1 MTIITLTTDFG
12 IEDEYAGVMKG
23 VILGIH
29 PDATIV
35 DITHHIQPHDLIEAA
50 YTIET
55 SYKYFPS
62 GTVHIVVV
70 DPGVGTE
77 RPILALEKSG
87 HFFLAPDN
95 GVLSLLFDD
104 MGLDSI
110 VHVKNNRYFLKSVS
124 LTFHGRDIFAPV
136 GAHMSLGVRI
146 NDLGDMIE
154 EDHVVRLDIK
164 KPSQSGDEI
173 SGQII
178 SIDRFG
184 NLITNI
190 DGKHLANI
198 CRNDNDKPVKISI
211 GGKKI
216 VGLSYSYENSKDQ
229 APLAIV
235 GSRSTLEIAVNR
247 GSAQKYFMAEKGD
260 VIKVRI

>member
-1 MTIITLTTDFG
+1 MSIITLTTDFG
-12 IEDEYAGVMKG
+12 LEDEYAGVMKG
-23 VILGIH
+23 VILSIH
-29 PDATIV
+29 PGANIV
-35 DITHHIQPHDLIEAA
+35 DITHHIHPQDLIEAA
-50 YTIET
+50 HTIET

-70 DPGVGTE
+70 DPGVGGE
-77 RPILALEKSG
+77 RPIIALEKSG

-95 GVLSLLFDD
+95 GVLSLLLDD
-104 MGLDSI
+104 MGIDSI

-124 LTFHGRDIFAPV
+124 QTFHGRDIFAPV

-146 NDLGDMIE
+146 NDLGDVIE
-154 EDHVVRLDIK
+154 DDHVVRLDIK
-164 KPSQSGDEI
+164 KPAQSGDEI

-198 CRNDNDKPVKISI
+198 CRNGNHKPVEIRI

-216 VGLSYSYENSKDQ
+216 AGLSYSYENSKDQ
-229 APLAIV
+229 EPLAIV
-235 GSRSTLEIAVNR
+235 GSRGTLEIAVNK
-247 GSAQKYFMAEKGD
+247 GSAQKYFMAKRGD
-260 VIKVRI
+260 IINVRI